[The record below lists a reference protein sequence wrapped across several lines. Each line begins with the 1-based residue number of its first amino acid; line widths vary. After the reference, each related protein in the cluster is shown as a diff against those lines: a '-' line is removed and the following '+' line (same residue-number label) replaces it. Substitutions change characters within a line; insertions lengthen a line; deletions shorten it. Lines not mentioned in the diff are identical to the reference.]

1 VSSAPESEGIDGIF
15 APVMQITPEL
25 HELCEEYSVELP
37 LELGSVE
44 ALAVASVPSPSQ
56 KPASKVSG
64 EVLAHSSES
73 LFGTELSGLLASL
86 EAVSPG
92 YGKDIACVLAA
103 KASEDMIRKVEK
115 SLRKV
120 SIWGRRR
127 KKSAAKKSLATT

>member
-1 VSSAPESEGIDGIF
+1 VSSASESEGIDEIF

-56 KPASKVSG
+56 KPASKVSR
-64 EVLAHSSES
+64 EVLAHSFEA

-86 EAVSPG
+86 EDVSPG
-92 YGKDIACVLAA
+92 YGKDISCVLAG

-120 SIWGRRR
+120 SICGRRR
-127 KKSAAKKSLATT
+127 KKGAAKKSSAAA